1 MFSLTTAISFDNMT
15 LVLFGTR
22 ALPVTVGGFLPHTGG
37 DFFCPLSPYRKGV
50 VKVNVVTYEGLFQ
63 LLMVLISFAM
73 LILSINN
80 KK

>member
-1 MFSLTTAISFDNMT
+1 MT

-37 DFFCPLSPYRKGV
+37 DFFCPLSFLWKGV

-63 LLMVLISFAM
+63 FLMVLISFAM
-73 LILSINN
+73 VFIQWPLKIPMCLC
-80 KK
+80 KM

>member
-1 MFSLTTAISFDNMT
+1 MT

-63 LLMVLISFAM
+63 LLMVFIQWPLKIPMCLCKTQKNF
-73 LILSINN
+73 
-80 KK
+80 K